1 MKKKLIFKVAAI
13 CMLAGFCFS
22 NVQAQFAKGTVL
34 VEGSVGNIS
43 IYKADYNYEYFNTI
57 PSTMT
62 KSDYKSFGFGLNPSA
77 GIFLTNKLVIGTALN
92 IYFSSSK
99 SNSFNKNGIK
109 SSDGKSSSASLGI
122 SPFVRY
128 YFAGCKSQKTMF
140 YGQVAGGVSTDLS
153 NKSDYK
159 YYNNAGVFT
168 NSYKYNYPKKYF
180 TYSAQVLLGL
190 NHMLSQ
196 NVALNMGLGYSF
208 SQNTQTSNY
217 TITNSGGVSTTSSN
231 TKYTNKYNNI
241 NWSLG
246 FTMFIPRKKGK

>member
-1 MKKKLIFKVAAI
+1 
-13 CMLAGFCFS
+13 MLAVFCFK

-34 VEGSVGNIS
+34 VEGSLGNIS
-43 IYKADYNYEYFNTI
+43 YNKSDYTYEYFNTI
-57 PSTMT
+57 PTTST
-62 KSDYKSFGFGLNPSA
+62 KSDYKSFGFGLNPLV
-77 GIFLTNKLVIGTALN
+77 GFFVTNKLVLGTSLS

-99 SNSFNKNGIK
+99 SNSLRSTGIK
-109 SSDGKSSSASLGI
+109 SSDGKSSYVSLGI

-153 NKSDYK
+153 NKSEYN
-159 YYNNAGVFT
+159 YYNSAGVFT

-180 TYSAQVLLGL
+180 TYNALVLVGM

-196 NVALNMGLGYSF
+196 NVALNMGIGYNYSN
-208 SQNTQTSNY
+208 STQTSNS
-217 TITNSGGVSTTSSN
+217 ISTNSSGVSTTSSN
-231 TKYTNKYNNI
+231 TKNTNKYSGI

-246 FTMFIPRKKGK
+246 FTMFIPHKKGK